1 MDERLEMNERDRA
14 TATLPAA
21 ALTFRSCLTD
31 RERGRR
37 GGQKDRGGEGRTW
50 RAERER
56 ERGLGGAVDYSTRRM
71 CVYVCVFVLF

>member
-1 MDERLEMNERDRA
+1 MGERLEMNERDGA

-37 GGQKDRGGEGRTW
+37 GGQKDRRVKGRGGLGGQ
-50 RAERER
+50 RER
-56 ERGLGGAVDYSTRRM
+56 EG
-71 CVYVCVFVLF
+71 